1 MFQAGLI
8 NPFLASACKVLDSI
22 IETKFDKRDANV
34 CVSSMTTQD
43 VNVIVG
49 IFGNVHGH
57 IIYGMSSATAKHIAA
72 KMMDKPVKTL
82 NPMAQSAI
90 GELGN
95 MITGNAIMGIEKRYP
110 DVELKPPVLFLGK
123 KIIISSAERKRLNVY
138 LDSDIGTIEV
148 GISFYENETANTI
161 KIIHQGKP
169 RHEHII

>member
-1 MFQAGLI
+1 MFKAELI
-8 NPFLASACKVLDSI
+8 NPFLESACNVLASI
-22 IETKFDKRDANV
+22 IETEVDKSDANV
-34 CVSSMTTQD
+34 CISSMTAQE
-43 VNVIVG
+43 VNVIIG

-72 KMMDKPVKTL
+72 KMIGRPVKTL
-82 NPMAQSAI
+82 NPLAQSAI

-95 MITGNAIMGIEKRYP
+95 MITGNAIMGIEESYP

-138 LDSDIGTIEV
+138 LDSEVGTIEV
-148 GISFYENETANTI
+148 GISFFEDAAINTL